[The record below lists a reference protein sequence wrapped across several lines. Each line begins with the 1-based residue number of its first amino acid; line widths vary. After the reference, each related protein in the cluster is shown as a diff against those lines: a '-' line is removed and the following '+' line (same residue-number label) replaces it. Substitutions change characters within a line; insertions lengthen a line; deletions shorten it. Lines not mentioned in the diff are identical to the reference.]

1 MKCDWLV
8 VQVAKK
14 MGFPAAL
21 VNEAA
26 ENMIKLYNLFIKY
39 DASMV
44 EINPMV
50 EDSSGIGTHTHKLTH
65 TLTHTARVL
74 VMNHLVQF
82 VLQVRQMCA
91 SAAAGCWQLLLITKC
106 SCALFLCSDVHGR
119 QDQL

>member
-1 MKCDWLV
+1 M
-8 VQVAKK
+8 QVAKK
-14 MGFPAAL
+14 MGFPPAL

-50 EDSSGIGTHTHKLTH
+50 EDSSGIGTHTHTH
-65 TLTHTARVL
+65 TTTQTAQVL
-74 VMNHLVQF
+74 FMNHLVQF
-82 VLQVRQMCA
+82 VLQVRQPCV
-91 SAAAGCWQLLLITKC
+91 SAAAGCGLLLLTTNC
-106 SCALFLCSDVHGR
+106 LCALFLSSDVHGR